1 MPRKRRA
8 PARIEVGSSEGY
20 HPVTPKNFYRQHY
33 FECLDLIIN
42 HIQDRFDQPG
52 YSVLKN
58 LEDVLLK
65 AAWNEN
71 YATEL
76 EFVLSVYKDDFDASR
91 LKTQLELL
99 SSSFNSFEKRP
110 TLLDVRDHFTAL
122 SSGQRSFM
130 SEICILLKLILV
142 IPATNA
148 VSEHSASALRRVK
161 TYLRSTMT
169 QVRLNN
175 LLILHVHKQMADDLD
190 IAACLND
197 FVSDSEHRMSVFGK
211 FT

>member
-1 MPRKRRA
+1 M
-8 PARIEVGSSEGY
+8 
-20 HPVTPKNFYRQHY
+20 
-33 FECLDLIIN
+33 IIN

-58 LEDVLLK
+58 LENLLLK

-71 YATEL
+71 YVTEL
-76 EFVLSVYKDDFDASR
+76 EFVSSMYKDDFDVSK

-99 SSSFNSFEKRP
+99 PSSFSSFEKRP
-110 TLLDVRDHFTAL
+110 ALLEIRDYFAAL
-122 SSGQRSFM
+122 SSGQRGFL
-130 SEICILLKLILV
+130 SEICILLNLILV

-148 VSEHSASALRRVK
+148 VSECSASALRRVK

-175 LLILHVHKQMADDLD
+175 LLILHVHKRIADDLD
-190 IAACLND
+190 IAACLNE
-197 FVSDSEHRMSVFGK
+197 FVSDSEHRLSVFGK